1 MSGPELVGIISGT
14 IAIVDATIK
23 VCQAASDS
31 LGLPTTFREI
41 HSRLPLVQN
50 TLQATLG
57 KLDAS
62 DPATLSSA
70 PLATLRS
77 CQEKTKE
84 LAQLVNMAVAQKTD
98 SRAKRC
104 LKAVN
109 AVVLKG
115 QKAEGLMQE
124 ILADLSI
131 LSANNIAKAPT
142 VEQLGDMLGDRSA
155 KGDGAGYNEKH
166 TFFEN
171 TGSGTV
177 IVCSGK
183 GDQMLN
189 VGSGPQITGT
199 FQGPFYF

>member
-14 IAIVDATIK
+14 ITIIDATIK
-23 VCQAASDS
+23 VCRAASDS
-31 LGLPTTFREI
+31 LGLPATFREI
-41 HSRLPLVQN
+41 HSRLPLVQD
-50 TLQATLG
+50 TLQATLAN
-57 KLDAS
+57 LDAS
-62 DPATLSSA
+62 DPDTLSTA
-70 PLATLRS
+70 PLSTLRS
-77 CQEKTKE
+77 CQEKTE
-84 LAQLVNMAVAQKTD
+84 RLAQLVDMAVAQKSD

-115 QKAEGLMQE
+115 QKAEGLMQG

-142 VEQLGDMLGDRSA
+142 VEQLSDMLGSRSA
-155 KGDGAGYNEKH
+155 KGAGYNEKH

-189 VGSGPQITGT
+189 VGSGPQITGS